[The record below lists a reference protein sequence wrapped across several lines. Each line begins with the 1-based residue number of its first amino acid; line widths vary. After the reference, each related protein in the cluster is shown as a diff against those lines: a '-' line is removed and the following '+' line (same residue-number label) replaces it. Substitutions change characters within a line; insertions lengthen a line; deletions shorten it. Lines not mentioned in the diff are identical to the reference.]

1 MTASKPKRDR
11 SPSNEPASA
20 PTAVLA
26 IQMIQPAAEQD
37 AGVGFSAV
45 SGGHGVREIRIA
57 EEKQRRESLHN
68 RNL

>member
-1 MTASKPKRDR
+1 
-11 SPSNEPASA
+11 
-20 PTAVLA
+20 
-26 IQMIQPAAEQD
+26 MIQPAAEQD